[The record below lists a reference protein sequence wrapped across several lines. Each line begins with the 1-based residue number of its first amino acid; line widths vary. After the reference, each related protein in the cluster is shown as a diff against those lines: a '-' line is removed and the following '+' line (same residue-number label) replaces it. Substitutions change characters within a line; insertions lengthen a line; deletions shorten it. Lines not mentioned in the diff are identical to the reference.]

1 MSTQTNNYR
10 GYGMTR
16 TVFCHQNILIV
27 ERVSSA
33 LRISEVIGV
42 ANFFFLAG
50 SIWSTYGRT
59 EVSFLD
65 YSFQKHKLGLATC
78 Y

>member
-10 GYGMTR
+10 GYGMTC

-42 ANFFFLAG
+42 ANFFFLQAQF
-50 SIWSTYGRT
+50 GRLM
-59 EVSFLD
+59 EELKVHF
-65 YSFQKHKLGLATC
+65 
-78 Y
+78 